1 MKWVYFYF
9 ILFILFIFQK
19 ISFSNLYIIKS
30 IDHQYIIL
38 ISRNFNKIHKK
49 WLSYDVNI
57 YLIMQRGGTGKV
69 LHLRNVV
76 LNLINVQ
83 QQYAKIELHYDEKHT
98 NYHETFNKLKK
109 IL

>member
-1 MKWVYFYF
+1 
-9 ILFILFIFQK
+9 
-19 ISFSNLYIIKS
+19 
-30 IDHQYIIL
+30 
-38 ISRNFNKIHKK
+38 
-49 WLSYDVNI
+49 
-57 YLIMQRGGTGKV
+57 MQRGGTGKV